1 MVSVR
6 ASVAPHGF
14 EARDGLIL
22 VKPGRGARVSLS
34 ALPSGG
40 AMKIKEICSRV
51 VVVAEPETDLRAA
64 ARLMR
69 DHHVGALVVIEK
81 LAGATRP
88 IGIVTDRDIVVAAVA
103 DAGVR
108 PESLTLRDMMS
119 GELTLAQESD
129 GVFEAVD
136 KMQDS
141 GARRLPVVD
150 AEGRLI
156 GILSL
161 DDVLRMLAGEL
172 TALAL
177 ASQRSIAREARARPP
192 LADRAA

>member
-1 MVSVR
+1 
-6 ASVAPHGF
+6 
-14 EARDGLIL
+14 
-22 VKPGRGARVSLS
+22 
-34 ALPSGG
+34 
-40 AMKIKEICSRV
+40 MKIKEICSRV

-81 LAGATRP
+81 RDGATRP

-103 DAGVR
+103 DAGVS
-108 PESLTLRDMMS
+108 PESLTLRDLMS
-119 GELTLAQESD
+119 GELALAQESD

-136 KMQDS
+136 RMQDS

-150 AEGRLI
+150 TEGRLI

-177 ASQRSIAREARARPP
+177 ASQRSIAREARARSP
-192 LADRAA
+192 LADRPG

>member
-6 ASVAPHGF
+6 APPAPHGF
-14 EARDGLIL
+14 EARRGLIL
-22 VKPGRGARVSLS
+22 VKPAQSAHVSLS

-51 VVVAEPETDLRAA
+51 VVVAEPDTDLRAA

-88 IGIVTDRDIVVAAVA
+88 IGIVTDRDIVVAVVA
-103 DAGVR
+103 DADVR
-108 PESLTLRDMMS
+108 PESLTLRDLMS
-119 GELTLAQESD
+119 GELALAQESD

-141 GARRLPVVD
+141 GGRRLPVVD

-192 LADRAA
+192 LAGRAA

>member
-1 MVSVR
+1 
-6 ASVAPHGF
+6 
-14 EARDGLIL
+14 
-22 VKPGRGARVSLS
+22 
-34 ALPSGG
+34 
-40 AMKIKEICSRV
+40 MKIKEICSRV
-51 VVVAEPETDLRAA
+51 VIVAEPETDLRAA

-81 LAGATRP
+81 RDGVTRP
-88 IGIVTDRDIVVAAVA
+88 IGIVTDRDIVVAVVA
-103 DAGVR
+103 DAGVN
-108 PESLTLRDMMS
+108 PESLTLRDLMS
-119 GELTLAQESD
+119 GELALAQESD

-177 ASQRSIAREARARPP
+177 ASQRS
-192 LADRAA
+192 